1 MKESEV
7 QDRIRFALD
16 SYGRFF
22 RANAGQGWT
31 GQIIS
36 NDGQLLVLKNPRP
49 FHGMP
54 KGFTDLIGAV
64 PLIITSEMVGKK
76 LAIATFVE
84 VKLPGEKPKEHQ
96 DRFMSEMLDLGA
108 IVGVAKSVDEAIKIA
123 TGK

>member
-54 KGFTDLIGAV
+54 KGFTDLIGAI
-64 PLIITSEMVGKK
+64 PITITREMVGTKI
-76 LAIATFVE
+76 AIASFVE
-84 VKLPGEKPKEHQ
+84 VKVPGEKPKEHQ
-96 DRFMSEMLDLGA
+96 DRFMAEMRGLGA
-108 IVGVAKSVDEAIKIA
+108 IVGVARSIEDAIKIA